1 MVSTTFLAFLQSLSM
16 SILGCGL
23 VYSMFPEGNSLCH
36 YLEPLPPHLS
46 VQAQSVFQDS
56 PKPLYLTSKRDM
68 LLLFFEVPRD
78 FVYT

>member
-1 MVSTTFLAFLQSLSM
+1 MISNTLLAFLQSLSM

-23 VYSMFPEGNSLCH
+23 VYSMFPEGHSLCH
-36 YLEPLPPHLS
+36 YSEPLPPHIS
-46 VQAQSVFQDS
+46 VKAQPIFQDPS
-56 PKPLYLTSKRDM
+56 KPLSLTSKRDM